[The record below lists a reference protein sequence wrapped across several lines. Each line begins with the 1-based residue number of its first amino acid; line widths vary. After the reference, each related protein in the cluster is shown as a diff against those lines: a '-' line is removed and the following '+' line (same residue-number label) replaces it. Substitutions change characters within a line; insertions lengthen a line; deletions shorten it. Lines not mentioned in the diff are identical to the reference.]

1 MGSTNASYLFIFIW
15 WHLPANEVA
24 LYSQT
29 QFSFSP
35 ESHQQQIKPSMALE
49 VLQSPSS
56 PSFDFDFDFNHGRSS
71 PCLSTPSS
79 PKGFGFSFFSTPTSP
94 ARGFDDFGFDVQ
106 PKTPSEKRSRT
117 PLLHH
122 QLPPLKQPPQSKKT
136 SLWSTFSPR
145 RKKSSKTSEL
155 ERGRERVSTL
165 STSKTT
171 KREARSLS
179 PEKRRWR
186 LKDLLLFRSASEGR
200 GSDKDPFNKYTFNM
214 GSQGNVRVSSGHSS
228 PSASKSNKKG
238 QLVSAH
244 ELHYKANKAMSD
256 DMRKR
261 SFLPYKQGILGK
273 LAVNPTVH
281 ALAHGFGSL
290 AHSHPTKYNY

>member
-1 MGSTNASYLFIFIW
+1 
-15 WHLPANEVA
+15 
-24 LYSQT
+24 
-29 QFSFSP
+29 
-35 ESHQQQIKPSMALE
+35 MALE

-56 PSFDFDFDFNHGRSS
+56 PSFDVDFDFNHGRSS
-71 PCLSTPSS
+71 PFLSTPSS

-106 PKTPSEKRSRT
+106 PKTPSEKRSRSRT

-122 QLPPLKQPPQSKKT
+122 QLPPLKQPPQSKKS
-136 SLWSTFSPR
+136 SLWSTFSPK
-145 RKKSSKTSEL
+145 RKRSSKTSEL
-155 ERGRERVSTL
+155 ERGREQVSTL

-179 PEKRRWR
+179 PDKRRWR
-186 LKDLLLFRSASEGR
+186 MKDLLLFRSASEGR
-200 GSDKDPFNKYTFNM
+200 GTDKDPFNKYSVNM
-214 GSQGNVRVSSGHSS
+214 GSQRNVRISSGESS
-228 PSASKSNKKG
+228 PSPSKSNKKG

-244 ELHYKANKAMSD
+244 ELHYKANKAISD

-261 SFLPYKQGILGK
+261 SFLPYKQGILGR
-273 LAVNPTVH
+273 LAVNPAVH